1 MNSEYIRLNDAS
13 LVFKKNKQDNQICVF
28 NKLYQML
35 LYLFECYDHVRL
47 WFHYT
52 LLWWLQW
59 KADTY
64 EELLVEINPYIP
76 FWLPYHNLVLSH
88 VDHQFLLEV
97 SFEWA
102 IFTKACWPSS
112 CVNRWPNQFIRCY
125 ERCHHFYLS
134 FSIVSLP
141 WELSSSLALC
151 PSLFWSF
158 ISLILFLFYLW
169 QKWSILER
177 WGRSILVLVCR
188 QYQYYYYQEQKLFKF
203 H

>member
-1 MNSEYIRLNDAS
+1 MSYVCSRKLLTRRGWTTMKSRRMYFS
-13 LVFKKNKQDNQICVF
+13 LW
-28 NKLYQML
+28 L
-35 LYLFECYDHVRL
+35 LVLIQLQRL
-47 WFHYT
+47 W
-52 LLWWLQW
+52 LIVL
-59 KADTY
+59 TY
-64 EELLVEINPYIP
+64 
-76 FWLPYHNLVLSH
+76 WLPNPK
-88 VDHQFLLEV
+88 
-97 SFEWA
+97 WA

-125 ERCHHFYLS
+125 ERRHHFYLS